1 MAEHYGNTPRITY
14 EFPDCSMP
22 MAFDTYNNCSFGC
35 MYCFA
40 QNQRGI
46 GSKKKEYLHKEVKD
60 VSVERIKRMFIDP
73 DKHGGDFA
81 PYIKARKVMQW
92 GSMSD
97 QFDNFERKYGTTLEL
112 LRFFKDIDYPL
123 CFSTKGAWFTKD
135 ERYMDLIR
143 GQKNWN
149 FKFSIITSDEEKAR
163 VIERGVESPQA
174 RLEAIERIANAG
186 AGGATLR
193 LRPFIIGVSTPTYL
207 DLIKEAF
214 NRGATALSTEFFC
227 LETRSPTLRE
237 LLPTISKMA
246 GFDILAFYK
255 KYSVQSGYLRLN
267 RKVKEP
273 FFRNMKELCD
283 QLGMRFYVSD
293 AHFKELCHTGSCC
306 GLPPTWNYS
315 RGQMCEALNIC
326 KRKGYVR
333 WSDIKLDA
341 ENLLRARLE
350 KAMNLGTREK
360 YSKYYTM
367 SAADYMK
374 WCWNNPQAAHSPYKM
389 FEGAMIPADERDSEG
404 NIVYK
409 YNGAKF

>member
-46 GSKKKEYLHKEVKD
+46 GRKKKEYLHKEVKD

-73 DKHGGDFA
+73 DKHGRDFA

-149 FKFSIITSDEEKAR
+149 FKFSIITSDAEKAR

-283 QLGMRFYVSD
+283 QLITTSFEDRADFLNRQISLFRCLKPETVPAEWVVFRLLIIYRQVKDSSD
-293 AHFKELCHTGSCC
+293 TEHPAGSGIPRQAFLCHERIEVFKPRAVNLIVCKQSRFF
-306 GLPPTWNYS
+306 LP
-315 RGQMCEALNIC
+315 
-326 KRKGYVR
+326 
-333 WSDIKLDA
+333 
-341 ENLLRARLE
+341 
-350 KAMNLGTREK
+350 
-360 YSKYYTM
+360 
-367 SAADYMK
+367 
-374 WCWNNPQAAHSPYKM
+374 
-389 FEGAMIPADERDSEG
+389 
-404 NIVYK
+404 
-409 YNGAKF
+409 

>member
-1 MAEHYGNTPRITY
+1 M
-14 EFPDCSMP
+14 
-22 MAFDTYNNCSFGC
+22 
-35 MYCFA
+35 
-40 QNQRGI
+40 
-46 GSKKKEYLHKEVKD
+46 
-60 VSVERIKRMFIDP
+60 
-73 DKHGGDFA
+73 
-81 PYIKARKVMQW
+81 
-92 GSMSD
+92 
-97 QFDNFERKYGTTLEL
+97 
-112 LRFFKDIDYPL
+112 
-123 CFSTKGAWFTKD
+123 
-135 ERYMDLIR
+135 
-143 GQKNWN
+143 
-149 FKFSIITSDEEKAR
+149 
-163 VIERGVESPQA
+163 
-174 RLEAIERIANAG
+174 
-186 AGGATLR
+186 
-193 LRPFIIGVSTPTYL
+193 STPTYL

-255 KYSVQSGYLRLN
+255 KYSVQPGYLRLN

-293 AHFKELCHTGSCC
+293 AHFKELCHNGSCC

-315 RGQMCEALNIC
+315 RGQFCEALNIC

-341 ENLLRARLE
+341 EIFLRAKLD
-350 KAMNLGTREK
+350 KAMNMGTREK
-360 YSKYYTM
+360 SSKYYTM

-389 FEGAMIPADERDSEG
+389 FEGAMVPADERDSEG